1 MESWRFS
8 VSEHSTLRAGIFKA
22 SGCDPMWIFEE
33 RGSEASALRSSSRW
47 ARQVIPRHG
56 CIPADS
62 ASVSPST
69 AIV

>member
-1 MESWRFS
+1 
-8 VSEHSTLRAGIFKA
+8 
-22 SGCDPMWIFEE
+22 MWIFEE